1 MPSSCPY
8 RHDIAVRNPPDHPL
22 PPHATVPVRVR
33 PGASR
38 TRVGGR
44 YDGPYGPA
52 LVVAVTAV
60 AVEGK
65 ATKAVLVAVAKALG
79 VRRSAVTVRVGNAS
93 RNKLLT
99 IAEPPA
105 DLARRVAVLRDGL
118 NPPG

>member
-1 MPSSCPY
+1 M
-8 RHDIAVRNPPDHPL
+8 
-22 PPHATVPVRVR
+22 VPVRVR

-44 YDGPYGPA
+44 YEGPYGPA
-52 LVVAVTAV
+52 LVVAVTAA

-79 VRRSAVTVRVGNAS
+79 VRRSAVTVRLGDTS

-99 IAEPPA
+99 VTEPPA
-105 DLARRVAVLRDGL
+105 DLARRIAALRDDP